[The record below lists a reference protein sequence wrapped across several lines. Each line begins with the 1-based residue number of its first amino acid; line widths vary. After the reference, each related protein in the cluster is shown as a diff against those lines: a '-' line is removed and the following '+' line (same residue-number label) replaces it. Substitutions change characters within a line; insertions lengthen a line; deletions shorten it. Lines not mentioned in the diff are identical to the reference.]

1 MNHALYRYLWRWH
14 FYAGLFVLPFLLI
27 LALTGIVML
36 LNPQLEKVQF
46 GDWLQVSVTGTPHS
60 AAAQLNTVQ
69 QHFPAALIEQYR
81 PAREPSDSSRF
92 HISLNNNRQM
102 VFVDPYQNAVLG
114 SIAVSDTWYAI
125 ADDIH
130 GTLLLGSVGDGLL
143 EAAAGLCIFLLLSGL
158 YLHWPRSAGQS
169 WWKIP
174 ARTGGKRFAWRQLH
188 GALGVWLSVAL
199 VFFAL
204 SGLAWTGIWGQKIV
218 QPWGSFPAERSAR
231 FWQQN
236 DQPASQSGHHPAPV
250 TARITATLNT
260 ANLNGVPWGLE
271 QTPLPHAHPV
281 SDHHAPLSLN
291 DVMQQ
296 GVDLQMHYFRVSL
309 PRSEGGVFTLLAAT
323 MSGDI
328 SNPLHDRTVHIHPH
342 TGEVLADIGW
352 HDYNLLAKA
361 MAAGIALHKGLA
373 GPVNLVLNLLLCAL
387 LMLLAVAGGVLWW
400 KRRSVNRPN
409 LQRPPSVGD
418 GAIHYG
424 ALALILLCAV
434 VFPLSG
440 AALIMFALLDTLLN
454 RLRPAPSLD
463 IEEENL
469 DI

>member
-46 GDWLQVSVTGTPHS
+46 GDWLQVPVSDTAHS
-60 AAAQLNTVQ
+60 AATQLATVQ
-69 QHFPAALIEQYR
+69 QQFPDALIEQFR
-81 PAREPSDSSRF
+81 PARTPGESTRF
-92 HISLNNNRQM
+92 HINMHGNSHL

-114 SIAVSDTWYAI
+114 SIAISDTWYAI

-188 GALGVWLSVAL
+188 GALGIWLSVAL

-218 QPWGSFPAERSAR
+218 QPWGSFPAEKSAR
-231 FWQQN
+231 FWQQG
-236 DQPASQSGHHPAPV
+236 DQPASQSGHHHPAQV
-250 TARITATLNT
+250 TTAELNT
-260 ANLNGVPWGLE
+260 ANLNEVPWGLE
-271 QTPLPHAHPV
+271 QTPLPHAHPAH
-281 SDHHAPLSLN
+281 SHHAPLTLD
-291 DVMQQ
+291 DVIQR
-296 GVDLQMHYFRVSL
+296 GEALQMPYFRVSL
-309 PRSEGGVFTLLAAT
+309 PRSEGGVFSLMAAT

-328 SNPLHDRTVHIHPH
+328 SNPLLERTVHMDPDS
-342 TGEVLADIGW
+342 GAVLADIGW
-352 HDYNLLAKA
+352 NDYNLLAKA
-361 MAAGIALHKGLA
+361 MAAGIALHKGLV
-373 GPVNLVLNLLLCAL
+373 GQVNLVLNLLLCAL

-400 KRRSVNRPN
+400 KRRSINRPT
-409 LQRPPSVGD
+409 LQRPPRTDD
-418 GAIHYG
+418 GAVHYG
-424 ALALILLCAV
+424 ALALILVCALA
-434 VFPLSG
+434 FPLSG
-440 AALIMFALLDTLLN
+440 AALLVFALLDALLN
-454 RLRPAPSLD
+454 RIRPISAGA
-463 IEEENL
+463 IAEENPGA
-469 DI
+469 